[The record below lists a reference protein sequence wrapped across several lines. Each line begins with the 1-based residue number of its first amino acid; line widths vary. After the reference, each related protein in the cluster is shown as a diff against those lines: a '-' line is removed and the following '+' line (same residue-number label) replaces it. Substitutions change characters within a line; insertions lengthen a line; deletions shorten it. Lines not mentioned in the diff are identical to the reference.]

1 MLLPYMIVFILIVAN
16 IPTNSFHTIIFSHIL
31 LNSFVAL
38 NAKRNV
44 WLNVW
49 RGACHFFSFACVGE
63 CATSKKIQ
71 RENWRW
77 LNIYDV
83 SMWINWAKR
92 SKIWTLRTRAA
103 NNMSQNLIVENQ
115 NLSSSFVWLVARHS
129 SANLM
134 NNVHSL
140 SRQNDMWIWIE
151 FFWMMLS
158 DVGIAIIKK
167 NFRGTSAGAHSFK
180 LSSQ

>member
-1 MLLPYMIVFILIVAN
+1 MTWCMSL
-16 IPTNSFHTIIFSHIL
+16 
-31 LNSFVAL
+31 
-38 NAKRNV
+38 
-44 WLNVW
+44 
-49 RGACHFFSFACVGE
+49 FSFACVGE

-92 SKIWTLRTRAA
+92 SKIWTPRTRAA
-103 NNMSQNLIVENQ
+103 SNMSQNLIVENQ

-140 SRQNDMWIWIE
+140 SLSSKWYKDMDRILL
-151 FFWMMLS
+151 WMMLS